1 MQCCQFFFGATHEH
15 SKFVFH
21 VRACPLR
28 RNRGCDG
35 DRPAGA
41 GKLKHVSRFKFSFA
55 EWRRK
60 NGPHVNVRDLI
71 AAVAGPMGASDNRK
85 SWLARAASES
95 GVSFRLIKAL
105 FYGERKPCAKT
116 IAKLKEAAGRY
127 EAQRLAERFD
137 GLAHALDMRD
147 ADFHGEDVAALLNA
161 ARALRGLNR
170 TGDDSS

>member
-1 MQCCQFFFGATHEH
+1 M
-15 SKFVFH
+15 
-21 VRACPLR
+21 
-28 RNRGCDG
+28 
-35 DRPAGA
+35 
-41 GKLKHVSRFKFSFA
+41 
-55 EWRRK
+55 
-60 NGPHVNVRDLI
+60 NVRDLI

-85 SWLARAASES
+85 SWLSRAASES
-95 GVSFRLIKAL
+95 GVSLRLIKAL

-147 ADFHGEDVAALLNA
+147 ADFHGEDVAALISA